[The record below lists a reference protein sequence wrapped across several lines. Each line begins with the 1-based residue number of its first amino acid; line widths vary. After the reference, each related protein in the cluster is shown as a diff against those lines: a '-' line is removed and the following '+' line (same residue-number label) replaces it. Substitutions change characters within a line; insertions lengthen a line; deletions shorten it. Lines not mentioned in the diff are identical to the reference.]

1 MAKPCD
7 RPSVAE
13 VLSCCRDGVCRWGC
27 TDECRDIEQARS
39 EYMRRGGN
47 IHKVDHKPYW
57 RDVLRVVRALEA
69 RVITV
74 EDKGEC

>member
-1 MAKPCD
+1 
-7 RPSVAE
+7 
-13 VLSCCRDGVCRWGC
+13 
-27 TDECRDIEQARS
+27 
-39 EYMRRGGN
+39 MRRGGN